1 MTNLEKQI
9 IQLIQQNKYLSD
21 ELKNQYIL
29 TMFLMEKEKQEEYL
43 ELLQAFVHRCD
54 EMDKGIFVA
63 RPDEMKRIM
72 RTYNEVKEDLV
83 KKLSNNN
90 HKK

>member
-9 IQLIQQNKYLSD
+9 IQLIQQNKYFST

-29 TMFLMEKEKQEEYL
+29 TMFLMEVEKQEEYL
-43 ELLQAFVHRCD
+43 GLLQAFTHRCE
-54 EMDKGIFVA
+54 EMDRGVFVA

-90 HKK
+90 HK